1 MEQRFTGQTSQ
12 IIVETISRA
21 MKEGKVRIWDHHSP
35 SKMSQIQVVN
45 SYVIPKMLGMIEGMG
60 LKGFS
65 IEKNHVNAE
74 YYLIFENPLK
84 GGVVVGSQG
93 WEDKFKELQEKV
105 K

>member
-1 MEQRFTGQTSQ
+1 MEQSFTGQTTR

-21 MKEGKVRIWDHHSP
+21 MKEGKVRIWDHNSP
-35 SKMSQIQVVN
+35 SKMVQVQTLK

-65 IEKNHVNAE
+65 IDKCHVTAE

-105 K
+105 E